1 MAHAYFGR
9 RIFSK
14 FFGGK
19 NSPHLIRCKLKIKKN
34 WSMRSLSTRIFFISF
49 LAGKSNFFKQP
60 MPWIL
65 SRQKKIRSPIK
76 SRDNICLRL
85 ASSCRF

>member
-1 MAHAYFGR
+1 
-9 RIFSK
+9 
-14 FFGGK
+14 
-19 NSPHLIRCKLKIKKN
+19 
-34 WSMRSLSTRIFFISF
+34 MRSLSTRIFFISF

>member
-1 MAHAYFGR
+1 
-9 RIFSK
+9 
-14 FFGGK
+14 
-19 NSPHLIRCKLKIKKN
+19 
-34 WSMRSLSTRIFFISF
+34 MRSLSTRIFYKFF
-49 LAGKSNFFKQP
+49 GGKVKFFKQP

-76 SRDNICLRL
+76 SRDNIRLRL